1 MAIHYSVES
10 LPSLFLSDEFLS
22 EKDTYQQSHRFEIQ
36 SLHTFLDSIEINK
49 QYFRTGIQV
58 KNPRY
63 KKRVSDDTLLIKQ
76 LKSSLNKMSSM
87 NYQTLC
93 KQIMTDVTGKPH
105 LYPFLLQSI
114 LEQSFL
120 HHTYCN
126 YYAFLVKD
134 LHTHFQ
140 NKSLI
145 DTHMERCYQSIKQE
159 GTSTETSEYS
169 KLCSKNKQLDQWIGY
184 SILVC
189 ELEKL
194 QVIQNKVEPLIQE
207 LIQQLHT
214 TQKEDELFKC
224 VSCLYTVC
232 NSVYKKNNLPEEYVV
247 SLQNVKDTMKFMK
260 IKFKLLDILE
270 RR

>member
-1 MAIHYSVES
+1 MVIHYSVES
-10 LPSLFLSDEFLS
+10 LPSLFLSDDFLS
-22 EKDTYQQSHRFEIQ
+22 EKDTYQQSHPFEIQ

-76 LKSSLNKMSSM
+76 LKSSLNKMSSL

-93 KQIMTDVTGKPH
+93 DQIKRDVIGKPH

-126 YYAFLVKD
+126 YYAVLVKE
-134 LHTHFQ
+134 LHEQFQ

-145 DTHMERCYQSIKQE
+145 ETHMERCHERIKQE
-159 GTSTETSEYS
+159 GTSTDTSEYS
-169 KLCSKNKQLDQWIGY
+169 KLCTKNKRMDQLIGY

-194 QVIQNKVEPLIQE
+194 HVIQNKVEPLIRE
-207 LIQQLHT
+207 LINQLQN
-214 TQKEDELFKC
+214 TQNEDELFKC

-232 NSVYKKNNLPEEYVV
+232 NVVYNKDNLPEEYVE
-247 SLQNVKDTMKFMK
+247 SLQRVKDTMKFMK